1 MAEVRQVML
10 CGFGGQGIVLGG
22 TLLGYAAFNDGKW
35 VSGISSYG
43 PAARGG
49 ECASEVVISDR
60 PVTFPHTI
68 EVDFLIAMY
77 QAAYDKYV
85 GKVKP
90 GTGLVIY
97 DEQFVSPKKNSPLK
111 HIGIPATQTAEKEL
125 NSSMVANIVALAAAI
140 EISKVVTRDAFASAM
155 KEHVPERFRELNLKA
170 ANFGFHLGQARA
182 E

>member
-35 VSGISSYG
+35 VSGTSSYG

-49 ECASEVVISDR
+49 ECASEVVISDK

-68 EVDFLIAMY
+68 ELDLMISMY

-85 GKVKP
+85 GRVKP
-90 GTGLVIY
+90 GTGMVIY
-97 DEQFVSPKKNSPLK
+97 DEQFVSPKKNTSLK
-111 HIGIPATQTAEKEL
+111 HVGIPATQMAEKEL

-140 EISKVVTRDAFASAM
+140 EISRVVTRDAFNSAM
-155 KEHVPERFRELNLKA
+155 KQHVPERFGELNLKA
-170 ANFGFHLGQARA
+170 ADLGFLLGQSRAR
-182 E
+182 

>member
-85 GKVKP
+85 DKVKP
-90 GTGLVIY
+90 GTGMVIF
-97 DEQFVSPKKNSPLK
+97 DERFVSPKKNSPLK

>member
-35 VSGISSYG
+35 VSGTSSYG

-68 EVDFLIAMY
+68 EVDLMIAMY

-90 GTGLVIY
+90 GTGMVIF
-97 DEQFVSPKKNSPLK
+97 DEQFVSPREDSSLK
-111 HIGIPATQTAEKEL
+111 HIGVPATHIAEKEL
-125 NSSMVANIVALAAAI
+125 DSSMVANIVALAAAI
-140 EISKVVTRDAFASAM
+140 EISRAVTRDAFTSAM
-155 KEHVPERFRELNLKA
+155 KEHLPARFMELNLKA
-170 ANFGFHLGQARA
+170 ASLGFQLGQARA
-182 E
+182 A